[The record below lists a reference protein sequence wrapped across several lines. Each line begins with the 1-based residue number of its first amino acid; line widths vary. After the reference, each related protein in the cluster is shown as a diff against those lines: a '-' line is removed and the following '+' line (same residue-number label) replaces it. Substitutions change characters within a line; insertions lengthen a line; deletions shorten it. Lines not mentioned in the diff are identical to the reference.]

1 MPKNIKHITLFI
13 LTFALVLFTL
23 STNAQEVRVI
33 DNKGTIATV
42 NNHKVTASIS
52 APSSPNTN
60 DIWFD
65 TSNLI
70 TNVWDGSSWIAIV
83 SKHTAG
89 DIKHGVQSTDHNGWY
104 LLDGRAITSLSTT
117 AQAAATG
124 LSLGTNLPDA
134 NDRVLKH
141 PTGGQSIGT
150 NGGQTSISIKRT
162 NLPNITFTGVIT
174 NQSNH
179 NHTISISE
187 RNVTQGIWGGSATVM
202 EPGGTINT
210 SEDGAHDHGGTVTVS
225 TGGNETPIN
234 IYQPYLVVNTFI
246 YLGL

>member
-1 MPKNIKHITLFI
+1 MPKNIKHIKTYI

-83 SKHTAG
+83 SKHRAG
-89 DIKHGVQSTDHNGWY
+89 DIKYGIQTDDHHGWY
-104 LLDGRAITSLSTT
+104 LLDGRSVNHPKLSTN
-117 AQAAATG
+117 AQTVAG
-124 LSLGTNLPDA
+124 SFFGTSGNLPDA
-134 NDRVLKH
+134 RNRVLKH
-141 PTGGQSIGT
+141 PHEDDSQNIGDIGGSPT
-150 NGGQTSISIKRT
+150 TT
-162 NLPNITFTGVIT
+162 LTHDNLPNVNFTGTTDPSSIDGFKVIT
-174 NQSNH
+174 LTKSNG
-179 NHTISISE
+179 NKESFQTLSS
-187 RNVTQGIWGGSATVM
+187 TTGPSFGS
-202 EPGGTINT
+202 
-210 SEDGAHDHGGTVTVS
+210 HDHNITLNS
-225 TGGNETPIN
+225 GGNDEPFER
-234 IYQPYLVVNTFI
+234 YQPYLVVNTFI